1 MIVRITVEADYVI
14 PDHVYDTDTMEEES
28 SIVMGIRAHMM
39 DTGGSNFSYTVEED
53 VDKRM

>member
-1 MIVRITVEADYVI
+1 MSIEADYVI